1 MRLTEMLKKDREQ
14 FSKLPDRKSRMNFI
28 WDYYKIP
35 IIAFLSVAAVVLL
48 VLVNDL
54 SHQGVCMYALLLNND
69 SLVVECDDTIFDR
82 LLEEADFNMKG
93 KKTDVNARL
102 SLGKELN
109 ENEDVETLQ
118 VLTALFMVSD
128 LDLYVAD
135 QYYFD
140 YFAGED
146 GYADLSLLIERDL
159 LEANS
164 DDLYR
169 SVTSSGREIIS
180 GIILH
185 EGSPLHEAGYYHND
199 VIMGVVAKGENMD
212 AALAFVKQVLRD
224 RN

>member
-14 FSKLPDRKSRMNFI
+14 LSKLPDRKSRMTFI

-35 IIAFLSVAAVVLL
+35 IIALVSILVIALL
-48 VLVNDL
+48 ALINNI
-54 SHQGVCMYALLLNND
+54 SHQGVCMYAVLLNND
-69 SLVVECDDTIFDR
+69 SLIVECDDKLFDR
-82 LLEEADFNMKG
+82 ILKEADFDTKG
-93 KKTDVNARL
+93 KKTDVNANL
-102 SLGKELN
+102 SLGRELN

-140 YFAGED
+140 YFASENGF
-146 GYADLSLLIERDL
+146 ADLSLLIGKDL
-159 LEANS
+159 LDANS
-164 DDLYR
+164 DDLYHY
-169 SVTSSGREIIS
+169 TDSSGQDIVA

-199 VIMGVVAKGENMD
+199 VIMGAVAKGENLD
-212 AALAFVKQVLRD
+212 AAIAFVKQVLSD